1 MISASLFSGL
11 IGSSIP
17 GSVYL
22 DQHVKYVLSL
32 SRPLF
37 VTLTH
42 MLTKMHSLPLPLT
55 KNVGL
60 CLSSQQ
66 AALTLFRFVAPVF
79 VGEEVKAEVVL
90 ESFDNPARAKFST
103 TVYKDDGSIAISGTA
118 HALIPK
124 HLRR

>member
-22 DQHVKYVLSL
+22 DQHVK
-32 SRPLF
+32 
-37 VTLTH
+37 
-42 MLTKMHSLPLPLT
+42 
-55 KNVGL
+55 
-60 CLSSQQ
+60 
-66 AALTLFRFVAPVF
+66 FVAPVF